1 MRAVARLG
9 RIAAAFSSHARA
21 NARTMPALALAP
33 PRAAVAVAPRGV
45 AASTRCATTMT
56 CSAAR
61 RHLPSPSRRAFASRA
76 TASASAEAA
85 AETAAEAPAKT
96 ERRKRVLSGVQPTG
110 SIHIGNYFGAIKN
123 WVDLQEEVRASS
135 SSSSSSPHVSPRH
148 QSTHRRRPR
157 HHTFRH
163 VIKSLTNRIPP
174 RHPPDRSPLHQF
186 DAFYCVVDLHAI
198 TPGNHDAAA
207 LKASTRSSAAIYLAA
222 GLDPE
227 KSNVFV
233 QSHVAA
239 HSELCWLLNCAT
251 PIGWLEKMIQARSI
265 SHWSPYDRVGVVNA
279 VS

>member
-96 ERRKRVLSGVQPTG
+96 ERRKRVLSGET
-110 SIHIGNYFGAIKN
+110 
-123 WVDLQEEVRASS
+123 ASHTTPFAWCTPFLEDFS
-135 SSSSSSPHVSPRH
+135 RRHSSPALPFQRL
-148 QSTHRRRPR
+148 TGK
-157 HHTFRH
+157 TF
-163 VIKSLTNRIPP
+163 
-174 RHPPDRSPLHQF
+174 D
-186 DAFYCVVDLHAI
+186 
-198 TPGNHDAAA
+198 
-207 LKASTRSSAAIYLAA
+207 
-222 GLDPE
+222 
-227 KSNVFV
+227 
-233 QSHVAA
+233 
-239 HSELCWLLNCAT
+239 
-251 PIGWLEKMIQARSI
+251 
-265 SHWSPYDRVGVVNA
+265 
-279 VS
+279 